1 MKNILKKLGWGFLV
15 LFLIIMIFV
24 IPIGLNWLI
33 PTNDSPTQTNVWIGF
48 FGSYVGG
55 ILGGVCTLVVMYF
68 TRKDTRDIQKENLK
82 IQNKIIDQEKEN
94 ILKENRTFISYYK
107 LKSNPFFSNMGDI
120 YKSAMYVLDEDT
132 ILTERV
138 LKLENPGA
146 YDVGVF
152 SDLTSKIRKI
162 TDILNCNEFGFWRVK
177 NIGKNP
183 MHKFSLLLKGKWFDN
198 ELNYVG
204 DVEKS
209 YTFPIIEDGQTLIFP
224 LFKIDENINI
234 YHFRVSK
241 MILKYDSGLVGYIE
255 SNTISIDFNE
265 NQEAN
270 SKINVEI
277 LEEKN
282 GAEMNVRI
290 PIYRII

>member
-33 PTNDSPTQTNVWIGF
+33 PTNDSPTQTNDWIGF

-146 YDVGVF
+146 YDVG
-152 SDLTSKIRKI
+152 
-162 TDILNCNEFGFWRVK
+162 
-177 NIGKNP
+177 
-183 MHKFSLLLKGKWFDN
+183 
-198 ELNYVG
+198 

-209 YTFPIIEDGQTLIFP
+209 YTFPIIEDRQTLIFP

>member
-33 PTNDSPTQTNVWIGF
+33 PTNDSPTQTNDWIGF

-146 YDVGVF
+146 YDVG
-152 SDLTSKIRKI
+152 
-162 TDILNCNEFGFWRVK
+162 
-177 NIGKNP
+177 
-183 MHKFSLLLKGKWFDN
+183 
-198 ELNYVG
+198 

-241 MILKYDSGLVGYIE
+241 MILKYDSGLIGYIE

-265 NQEAN
+265 N
-270 SKINVEI
+270 
-277 LEEKN
+277 
-282 GAEMNVRI
+282 
-290 PIYRII
+290 

>member
-1 MKNILKKLGWGFLV
+1 
-15 LFLIIMIFV
+15 
-24 IPIGLNWLI
+24 
-33 PTNDSPTQTNVWIGF
+33 
-48 FGSYVGG
+48 
-55 ILGGVCTLVVMYF
+55 
-68 TRKDTRDIQKENLK
+68 
-82 IQNKIIDQEKEN
+82 
-94 ILKENRTFISYYK
+94 
-107 LKSNPFFSNMGDI
+107 MGDI

-146 YDVGVF
+146 YD
-152 SDLTSKIRKI
+152 
-162 TDILNCNEFGFWRVK
+162 
-177 NIGKNP
+177 
-183 MHKFSLLLKGKWFDN
+183 
-198 ELNYVG
+198 VG